1 MAAAMMR
8 CIENL
13 VIHRYSRSMQQALN
27 VSLSSKLTRDTL
39 IDSLISMGYERA
51 NMVIEQG
58 AYAVKGAIV
67 DVFPGNHN
75 QPLRFDFFTGDLD
88 RLNSFRLDTQRS
100 ISELTE
106 TVIEPFDATLLNRFD
121 FDNRILNSDVVSNI
135 QAEDYVVHERYGI
148 GIYKGFTRLTVGTN
162 EGEYVLIQ
170 FKGADKLYM
179 PLEQIPLIH
188 RYSGSESSPKLNGLY
203 DGGWERTRRNAHR
216 ALKTLAED
224 IYHMFKKR
232 QTVKGFAHAPDTED
246 QLLFEQAFPFNE
258 TPDQLRATQEVKHD
272 MEANEPM
279 DRLVCGDVGFGKT
292 EVMLRAAVKAVL
304 NLKQVMVLVP
314 TTILSEQHYQT
325 FIDRCAMLD
334 IRIGVVS
341 RLKTPAHNRHIIQQL
356 SNHHLDIVIGTH
368 RLLSSDVQ
376 FKDLGLVIVDE
387 EQRFGVQHK
396 EKIKAISTTIDILT
410 TSATPIPRTLYM
422 SLTGAKAIS
431 TLSTPPEGRIPIH
444 TMISSYNK
452 KLIQSAIKKE
462 LKRGG
467 QVYFLHNHID
477 QLSAISSEIVQLVP
491 KAKVRIAHGQMK
503 SSELEDVMVQFYR
516 HEFDVLLCTT
526 IIENGLDIQNANTI
540 IINRAD
546 RLGLS
551 QIHQIRGRVG
561 RCAIQAYAYILYP
574 LDAHLTESSKGRLQ
588 ALKEAVGLG
597 VGYQLAM
604 KDLEI
609 RGAGTLL
616 GEKQSGH
623 LTSIGFDLYCK
634 LLEKNIR
641 KVRGLTEDNDIL
653 ISLKNLPNVFIPSAY
668 IDDDKQRLAMYQRLL
683 RVKNRL
689 HLKRLVLE
697 CEDRFGPLPKRMG
710 EFIFA
715 IDQQLSI

>member
-1 MAAAMMR
+1 
-8 CIENL
+8 
-13 VIHRYSRSMQQALN
+13 
-27 VSLSSKLTRDTL
+27 
-39 IDSLISMGYERA
+39 
-51 NMVIEQG
+51 
-58 AYAVKGAIV
+58 
-67 DVFPGNHN
+67 
-75 QPLRFDFFTGDLD
+75 
-88 RLNSFRLDTQRS
+88 
-100 ISELTE
+100 
-106 TVIEPFDATLLNRFD
+106 
-121 FDNRILNSDVVSNI
+121 
-135 QAEDYVVHERYGI
+135 
-148 GIYKGFTRLTVGTN
+148 
-162 EGEYVLIQ
+162 
-170 FKGADKLYM
+170 M

-188 RYSGSESSPKLNGLY
+188 RNSGVEASPKLNGLY

-224 IYHMFKKR
+224 IYEMFKKR
-232 QTVKGFAHAPDTED
+232 QHVQGFAFPPDTDD
-246 QLLFEQAFPFNE
+246 QLAFEQTFPFKE
-258 TPDQLRATQEVKHD
+258 TPDQLNAIRDVKKD
-272 MEANEPM
+272 MEASRPM

-292 EVMLRAAVKAVL
+292 EVMIRAAVKAAL
-304 NLKQVMVLVP
+304 NLKQVLVLVP

-325 FIDRCAMLD
+325 FHARCDMLNLTV
-334 IRIGVVS
+334 GVMS
-341 RLKTPAHNRHIIQQL
+341 RLKPVSHNRQVL
-356 SNHHLDIVIGTH
+356 KALKNHSVDIVIGTH
-368 RLLSSDVQ
+368 RLLSADIA

-396 EKIKAISTTIDILT
+396 EKIKAMSTNIDILT

-431 TLSTPPEGRIPIH
+431 TLSTPPEGRVPIH
-444 TMISSYNK
+444 TMISAYSS

-477 QLSAISSEIVQLVP
+477 QLAAISSEIVRLVP
-491 KAKVRIAHGQMK
+491 TAKVRIAHGQMK
-503 SSELEDVMVQFYR
+503 PSELEDVMVKFYR

-574 LDAHLTESSKGRLQ
+574 LEAHLTEVSKGRLQ

-641 KVRGLTEDNDIL
+641 KVRGQVEENDVL
-653 ISLKNLPNVFIPSAY
+653 ISLKDMPNVFIPANY

-683 RVKNRL
+683 RVKNRM

-697 CEDRFGPLPKRMG
+697 CDDRFGAMPKRMKDFVAAV
-710 EFIFA
+710 ER
-715 IDQQLSI
+715 QLTI